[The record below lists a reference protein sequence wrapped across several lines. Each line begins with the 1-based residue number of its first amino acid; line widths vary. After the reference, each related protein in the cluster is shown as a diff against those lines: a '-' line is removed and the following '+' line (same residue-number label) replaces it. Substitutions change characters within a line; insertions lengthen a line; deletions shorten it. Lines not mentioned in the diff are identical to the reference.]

1 MATLAER
8 DFFTDPELLVD
19 PYAYFDAVR
28 EQGPVWQPPGR
39 DYVIVTGFDAMVEV
53 LRNTEDFSS
62 SIAVAG
68 AAAPLPFVPQ
78 GSDIDAQIEAHRM
91 AMLGGDQMVNFDG
104 RAHANARAL
113 LNCLFT
119 PSRLRANEQFITEYS
134 DRLVRDAVAR
144 GGCELIKE
152 ISTPFVTMVIA
163 DLLGVPEADR
173 QLFMDVIEAAPP
185 PGSLNGEDNDFSGD
199 DHPMVVM
206 GRYFAGY
213 VQDRRANPRD
223 DILSELSN
231 AKFPDGTTPDVMTI
245 VTLATFLF
253 GAGQDTSAKLLGNSM
268 RFIVDQ
274 PGLQAQL
281 RADPSLIP
289 ALLEEVLRLEGSSKQ
304 TARLARKDTSIAGMP
319 IPAGTKVMLALA
331 AANRDPARWPDPHA
345 FELNRPRIKEHVGF
359 GRGAHTCAGAPLAR
373 VEVRVILEKF
383 LEHTASIDMVET
395 MHGPRGNRRLDYEP
409 SFIIRGLSEL
419 HLSLTPAAHM
429 GEGQ

>member
-1 MATLAER
+1 MTALAER

-39 DYVIVTGFDAMVEV
+39 DYVIVTGFDALVEV

-68 AAAPLPFVPQ
+68 AAAPLPFAPE

-104 RAHANARAL
+104 RAHTNTRAL

-119 PSRLRANEQFITEYS
+119 PSRLKANEQFITEYS

-185 PGSLNGEDNDFSGD
+185 PGSLNSEDNDFSGD

-274 PGLQAQL
+274 PGLQEKL

-304 TARLARKDTSIAGMP
+304 TARLARNDTSIAGMP

-331 AANRDPARWPDPHA
+331 AANRDPKRWPDPHA

-383 LEHTASIDMVET
+383 LEHTADIDMVEAR
-395 MHGPRGNRRLDYEP
+395 HGPRDDRRLDYEP

-419 HLSLTPAAHM
+419 HLSLTPAAHT
-429 GEGQ
+429 GEAQ